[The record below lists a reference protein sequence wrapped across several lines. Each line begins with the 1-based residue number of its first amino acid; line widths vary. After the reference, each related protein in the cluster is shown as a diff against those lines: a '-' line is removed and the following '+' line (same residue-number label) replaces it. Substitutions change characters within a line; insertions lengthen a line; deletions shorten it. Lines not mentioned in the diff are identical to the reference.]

1 MIRNI
6 ALRPT
11 VRLFARFA
19 IAGLIGLVIIAGLLF
34 YAWMTAFERHEI
46 KETQT
51 NMAKYVNTMVSHML
65 TRQDF
70 ESIITGDDWETFK
83 TKVADRQ
90 EMRRASQGRNASE
103 QRLRAGLQIYRHFAP
118 RFTGIAGGSPSRVR
132 CSAQSRRVWIL
143 T

>member
-19 IAGLIGLVIIAGLLF
+19 IAGLLGLVIIAGLLF
-34 YAWMTAFERHEI
+34 FAWMTAFERHEI

-51 NMAKYVNTMVSHML
+51 NMAKYVNAMVSHML

-70 ESIITGDDWETFK
+70 ESIKTGDDWEIFK
-83 TKVADRQ
+83 AKVVDRQ
-90 EMRRASQGRNASE
+90 EMRRTPQGWNTPGK
-103 QRLRAGLQIYRHFAP
+103 RLRPRLPICSYLAP
-118 RFTGIAGGSPSRVR
+118 
-132 CSAQSRRVWIL
+132 
-143 T
+143 